1 MPPSTVESLRA
12 RSTRCDTDMIQ
23 QQQSKNLKILFCGV
37 SIILRGSANAIPSLL
52 ACSSDFERPEQAPR
66 SKAGGQT
73 CLVSAR
79 GPPACL
85 AAERARKD
93 PRPEEKNWQMR
104 KKSEFHTYTPIYH
117 RGLGCIFA
125 LMVSFSAF
133 QFPHSNCC
141 FPSMIPVFSKQP
153 RRWSLVEMIS
163 DR

>member
-104 KKSEFHTYTPIYH
+104 KKSEFHTYTPIYTS
-117 RGLGCIFA
+117 RVRVYICSDGVIF
-125 LMVSFSAF
+125 
-133 QFPHSNCC
+133 C
-141 FPSMIPVFSKQP
+141 FPVPTQQLLFPEYDTGVQ
-153 RRWSLVEMIS
+153 
-163 DR
+163 